1 MTLFVKNTLIYPR
14 MHSDTTQKI
23 EKDIER
29 EIFLTGSRIRKRK
42 SFHKIVLNAS
52 TDISK

>member
-29 EIFLTGSRIRKRK
+29 EIFLIENKKT
-42 SFHKIVLNAS
+42 KI
-52 TDISK
+52 IS